1 MTAPIFVLVA
11 LLTAAVVVLLVLL
24 ARSRRGEA
32 EPAPTAPPSTER
44 DLPSEIVSRMR
55 EGVIVLNETLT
66 PILANDAARSI
77 LGLAPDSLP
86 VRLRSDE
93 MLSLARRAVAER
105 QITETELSL
114 WPRRINV
121 RVRVLPL
128 EDDRGAAIF
137 LQDVT
142 HEVQV
147 QQIRR
152 QFVVNASHEL
162 KTPVTGLLAL
172 AEAVRNALPGDVEAA
187 ERFSEQLIRE
197 AQRLSNLTRDLLD
210 LTRVEDPSG
219 LVAGPID
226 LAEIARH
233 EVTQLKTLADDREVT
248 LDTHI
253 DEPVVVR
260 GDEQQ
265 LGLMVKNLVDNAV
278 RYSSA
283 GGKVIVEVDREE
295 EEGVLRV
302 EDDGVGIPLRE
313 QSRVFERFYRVDE
326 GRDRDSGGSGLGLSI
341 VKHVVELHGGHV
353 ALESEL
359 GEGSTFTV
367 RLPLVTHAA

>member
-1 MTAPIFVLVA
+1 
-11 LLTAAVVVLLVLL
+11 
-24 ARSRRGEA
+24 
-32 EPAPTAPPSTER
+32 
-44 DLPSEIVSRMR
+44 MR